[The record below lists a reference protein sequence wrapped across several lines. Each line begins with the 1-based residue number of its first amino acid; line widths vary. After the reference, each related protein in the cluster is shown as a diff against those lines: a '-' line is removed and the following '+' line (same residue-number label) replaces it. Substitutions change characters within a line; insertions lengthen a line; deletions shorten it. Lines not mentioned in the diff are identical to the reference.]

1 MSLIS
6 IILIRNSF
14 VIPFRS
20 SKFLQNLYRIQKPIY
35 FVLNS
40 EKSEKP
46 HIFPFPKS
54 MSRAKK
60 QNLESYSAEQTHEE
74 AFEKQRVSVSNAR
87 ETSFRI

>member
-14 VIPFRS
+14 VILFRS

-46 HIFPFPKS
+46 HIFPPLS

>member
-46 HIFPFPKS
+46 HIFPPLSKVHV
-54 MSRAKK
+54 
-60 QNLESYSAEQTHEE
+60 ES
-74 AFEKQRVSVSNAR
+74 
-87 ETSFRI
+87 